1 MSSSN
6 NGEATRSISKA
17 IPLHMIGPYDIICG
31 RSSDAYNNIGNR
43 RFRIT
48 VRMFQ
53 KKYQDLDGRGQ
64 RKDFIND
71 LTKIVRNDIGF
82 RFLKEKDGQYFDI
95 GDVEARKKIGHAL
108 LDHNMKNR
116 KGADSLKALFSQRF
130 DYKQIPCKLNAKC
143 LPSSLKRK
151 TSSSS
156 LNSTSTSSTSSTAS
170 NTTTSSSLSESSS
183 GQSLRNENKNSSKS
197 SDISALESDVCMSL
211 LGLASVGMGVQST
224 TLQ

>member
-1 MSSSN
+1 MTSSN
-6 NGEATRSISKA
+6 REHATSSNSEA

-48 VRMFQ
+48 VRMYQ
-53 KKYQDLDGRGQ
+53 KRYQDLDGRGQ

-71 LTKIVRNDIGF
+71 LTKIIRNDIGF
-82 RFLKEKDGQYFDI
+82 RFLKEKDGEYFDI

-130 DYKQIPCKLNAKC
+130 DFKQIPCKLNAAT
-143 LPSSLKRK
+143 LPTLKRK
-151 TSSSS
+151 SSTSS
-156 LNSTSTSSTSSTAS
+156 LNSTSTASTAS
-170 NTTTSSSLSESSS
+170 NTTVSSESSLC
-183 GQSLRNENKNSSKS
+183 QSPRSEIRTPSSPKS
-197 SDISALESDVCMSL
+197 PNLSPLESDVCMSL
-211 LGLASVGMGVQST
+211 LGLASLASAAAPTMVKVQ
-224 TLQ
+224 